1 MDTITVMN
9 LCSTCKHSDLFI
21 DFDGEIAD
29 NVCKKGS
36 KAVNRTGGLTTCTWW
51 ESR

>member
-9 LCSTCKHSDLFI
+9 LCSTCRHSDLF
-21 DFDGEIAD
+21 FDYNGEIAN